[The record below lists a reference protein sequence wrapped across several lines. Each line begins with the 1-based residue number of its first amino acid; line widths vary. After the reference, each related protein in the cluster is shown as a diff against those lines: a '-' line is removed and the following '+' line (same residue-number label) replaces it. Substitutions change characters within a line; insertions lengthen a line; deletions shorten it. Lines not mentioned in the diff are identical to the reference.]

1 MEGFYC
7 IAQIS
12 ILLATFY
19 LLILRNLT
27 SEKIIKLPTTQ
38 TTTFLI
44 TKTEIFS
51 YLPMF
56 FCRCQKKLESVL
68 NFIYLFF
75 ILFYFQVKSVD
86 KSVQGTFVLK
96 SGTDFRQFSVVTVDF
111 STLAT
116 KPVVSIFLTSKY

>member
-1 MEGFYC
+1 MKGFYC
-7 IAQIS
+7 IAQTS
-12 ILLATFY
+12 ILLTAFC
-19 LLILRNLT
+19 LLILRDLT
-27 SEKIIKLPTTQ
+27 SERIIKLPTTQ

-44 TKTEIFS
+44 TKPEIFS
-51 YLPMF
+51 YLCF
-56 FCRCQKKLESVL
+56 FCRCWKKLESVL